1 MHTQPSYFTVPEIAE
16 RLRISV
22 SAAYALVESG
32 KLAHHRVG
40 ARNGAIRVS
49 ETDLTD
55 FLANC
60 RREPANRRPTPPP
73 VRQRLRLKDLKR

>member
-1 MHTQPSYFTVPEIAE
+1 MYHTVPEIAE

-22 SAAYALVESG
+22 SSAYALIENG

-49 ETDLTD
+49 EDDLAA
-55 FLANC
+55 FLATC
-60 RREPANRRPTPPP
+60 RREPAERRKKAPPP
-73 VRQRLRLKDLKR
+73 TLHRPRLRDLRR